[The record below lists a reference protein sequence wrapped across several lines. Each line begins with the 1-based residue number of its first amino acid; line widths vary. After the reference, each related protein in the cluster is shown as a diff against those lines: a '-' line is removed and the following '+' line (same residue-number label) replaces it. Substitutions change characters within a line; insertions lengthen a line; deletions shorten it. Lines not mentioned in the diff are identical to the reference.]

1 MMSQPANEGVLPGR
15 FVDRA
20 EPRWGRLPTTVL
32 RFARREPLGTLCALV
47 ILIFCLMAIFAPL
60 VTTAGP
66 TALVAAPL
74 EASSRTH
81 PLGTDQF
88 GRDVFSR
95 VVYGARISLAV
106 GVLATSIAALGAA
119 VLGIASAYVGGWVD
133 SLLQRLVDAVQAIP
147 PIVFL
152 IGLVVALN
160 PSFKTVVI
168 ALAARGAFVL
178 SRIVRSAA
186 LTIKDQQF
194 IEAAR
199 STGVS
204 GVRLMW
210 RHILPNVVP
219 VLIVL
224 FSVNVS
230 TNIIAEA
237 SLSFLGYGIQPPA
250 PTWGGMM
257 SGDARLYMIARPW
270 LLMGPVFAL
279 GLTVF
284 AFNMFGDALR
294 DRLDPRLRGR

>member
-1 MMSQPANEGVLPGR
+1 MNQPLDQTLHPVTLTRMTE
-15 FVDRA
+15 
-20 EPRWGRLPTTVL
+20 EPRRGASAALL
-32 RFARREPLGTLCALV
+32 RFARREPLGSLCAAI
-47 ILIFCLMAIFAPL
+47 ILAFCLLAIFAPL
-60 VTTAGP
+60 VTSSSP
-66 TALVAAPL
+66 TKLDAAPL
-74 EASSRTH
+74 LSSSAKH
-81 PLGTDQF
+81 LLGTDQF

-95 VVYGARISLAV
+95 VVYGGRISLAV
-106 GVLATSIAALGAA
+106 GVLATGIAALGAA
-119 VLGIASAYVGGWVD
+119 VFGILSAYAGGWVD
-133 SLLQRLVDAVQAIP
+133 AIIQRLADAVQAIP

-152 IGLVVALN
+152 VGLVIALN

-168 ALAARGAFVL
+168 ALSFRGAFVL
-178 SRIVRSAA
+178 SRIVRGAA
-186 LTIKDQQF
+186 LSIKDQQY
-194 IEAAR
+194 IDAAR

-204 GVRLMW
+204 GSRLMW

-257 SGDARLYMIARPW
+257 SGDARLYMIARPS
-270 LLMGPVFAL
+270 LLFAPVIAL
-279 GLTVF
+279 GVTVF

-294 DRLDPRLRGR
+294 DQLDPRLRGR

>member
-1 MMSQPANEGVLPGR
+1 
-15 FVDRA
+15 
-20 EPRWGRLPTTVL
+20 
-32 RFARREPLGTLCALV
+32 V
-47 ILIFCLMAIFAPL
+47 IIVVFCLLAIFAPL
-60 VTTAGP
+60 VTSSSP
-66 TALVAAPL
+66 TALDAAPL
-74 EASSRTH
+74 LGSDTQH

-95 VVYGARISLAV
+95 VVYGGRISLAV
-106 GVLATSIAALGAA
+106 GVLATAIAALGAA
-119 VLGIASAYVGGWVD
+119 LLGILSAYVGGWADAVI
-133 SLLQRLVDAVQAIP
+133 QRLADSVQAIP

-152 IGLVVALN
+152 IGLVIALN
-160 PSFKTVVI
+160 PSFQTVVV
-168 ALAARGAFVL
+168 ALSVRGAFVL
-178 SRIVRSAA
+178 SRRIVRGAA
-186 LTIKDQQF
+186 LSIKDQQF
-194 IEAAR
+194 IDAAR

-204 GVRLMW
+204 GIRLMW

-230 TNIIAEA
+230 SNIIAEA

-270 LLMGPVFAL
+270 LLFAPVIAL
-279 GLTVF
+279 GATVF